1 MGPRDRIPNMPSPF
15 VSLTAAFLW
24 LVACP
29 GAQGCGYHD
38 PTGVGTLNFVYPKAL
53 YVRTAVWQAQQQGL
67 IPPREPG
74 SPSVAV
80 AAARAN
86 GVVSFQDV
94 AFRNTARRLEG
105 LRESMSSN
113 RGSQP
118 VPPFAVVL
126 IGPMLWTRF
135 EAPVQRLEMTFHAPG
150 PSAGDVVVV
159 TDEPVLAALVD
170 GTLTATQARD
180 AGLVR
185 FYGAPDAI
193 QDVQALFDA
202 SPPAAVAAQISH

>member
-1 MGPRDRIPNMPSPF
+1 MGPQVRIPNLPSPF
-15 VSLTAAFLW
+15 VSLTVAFLL

-38 PTGVGTLNFVYPKAL
+38 PTGLGALNFAYPKAL

-74 SPSVAV
+74 SPSAAV
-80 AAARAN
+80 SIARAN

-94 AFRNTARRLEG
+94 AFRNTARRLED
-105 LRESMSSN
+105 LRESLSSH
-113 RGSQP
+113 RGLPP

-126 IGPMLWTRF
+126 IGPMLWTLF
-135 EAPVQRLEMTFHAPG
+135 EAPGQRLDMTFHAPG
-150 PSAGDVVVV
+150 PAAGDVIVV
-159 TDEPVLAALVD
+159 TDEPVLAALVA
-170 GTLTATQARD
+170 GTLTATEARD

-185 FYGAPDAI
+185 FCGAPDAVR
-193 QDVQALFDA
+193 DTQALFEA
-202 SPPAAVAAQISH
+202 SPPTRVAAQDSR